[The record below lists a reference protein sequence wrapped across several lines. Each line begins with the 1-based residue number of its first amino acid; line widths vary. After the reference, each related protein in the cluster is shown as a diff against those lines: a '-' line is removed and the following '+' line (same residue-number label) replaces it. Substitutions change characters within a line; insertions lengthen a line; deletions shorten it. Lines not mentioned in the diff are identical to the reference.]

1 MILDFDKL
9 AATPLERDPYEHV
22 VVEKFVYP
30 EQFPKV
36 IADFPVLPGLGLHPP
51 SALDLKGAFATMLE
65 EFYSDRFRD
74 IIAEKFELDLTGKP
88 FMSTVRGYTGQRDGH
103 MHTDSET
110 KIITVLIYLNS
121 SWNNKEGGNLRLLR
135 GGTDIEDYVRE
146 ISPVDGALLVF
157 KRSDRSWHGH
167 LPFEGPRRSIQLNW
181 VTDRFTAF
189 KENARH
195 FLGSKLKA
203 AQESLAGRSGQ

>member
-36 IADFPVLPGLGLHPP
+36 VADFPVLPGLGLHPP

-65 EFYSDRFRD
+65 EFYGDRFRD
-74 IIAEKFELDLTGKP
+74 IIAEKFEVDLTGKP

-121 SWNNKEGGNLRLLR
+121 AWDNKEGGNLRLLR
-135 GGTDIEDYVRE
+135 GGTDIEDYVKE
-146 ISPVDGALLVF
+146 ISPVEGTLLVF

-167 LPFEGPRRSIQLNW
+167 LPFEGPRKSIQLNW

-203 AQESLAGRSGQ
+203 AQESLGGRSGQ